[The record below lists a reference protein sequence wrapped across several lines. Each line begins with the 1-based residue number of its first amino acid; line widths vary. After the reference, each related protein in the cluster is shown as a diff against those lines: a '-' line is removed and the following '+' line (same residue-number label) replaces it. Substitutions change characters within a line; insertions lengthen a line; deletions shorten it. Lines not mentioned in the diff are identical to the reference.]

1 MGYSFG
7 QGLLDFATGVGE
19 RAREYDTEEAKRIDR
34 LAEIKAKRQDE
45 LLKTRWTDAKKKR
58 DADITKIDAI
68 TSAGGIDSIEG
79 QAIAK
84 GYDINNIKKMLEAKV
99 AAGDG
104 WKWSD
109 MPVVGEEPTLQYSD
123 EEAIT
128 KAMKG
133 QQGSTLV
140 MLFEDLK
147 LKDKTT
153 QKEAELTEKELGKAS
168 TYRRGEAKSLTE
180 EQIASMNK
188 WVTADDDRLDI
199 EKKAAYH
206 FKQYSN
212 SELFPEYV
220 NASPDALK
228 RLAYDVASGTVKVT
242 PEGMPWNIQK
252 ETISSYSNELF
263 NNNTT
268 PTPEGGESY
277 ETLEARKKAKEASDL
292 AKKQEAALAKKKAE
306 EARAVERTVPSKVTT
321 TDVGLAGNILLD
333 ATYPVKGKQ
342 VSFMDELS
350 DANKNTIETDV
361 AGNVNVIINQTRMS
375 QTEAY
380 DLATAIAKS
389 GITHEGDTLLT
400 DVFTDEFSYQS
411 PTLQWEDVY
420 DTYKALEVNNPNL
433 TYDIVVRS
441 ILKKQKTK

>member
-1 MGYSFG
+1 
-7 QGLLDFATGVGE
+7 
-19 RAREYDTEEAKRIDR
+19 
-34 LAEIKAKRQDE
+34 
-45 LLKTRWTDAKKKR
+45 
-58 DADITKIDAI
+58 
-68 TSAGGIDSIEG
+68 
-79 QAIAK
+79 
-84 GYDINNIKKMLEAKV
+84 
-99 AAGDG
+99 
-104 WKWSD
+104 
-109 MPVVGEEPTLQYSD
+109 
-123 EEAIT
+123 
-128 KAMKG
+128 
-133 QQGSTLV
+133 